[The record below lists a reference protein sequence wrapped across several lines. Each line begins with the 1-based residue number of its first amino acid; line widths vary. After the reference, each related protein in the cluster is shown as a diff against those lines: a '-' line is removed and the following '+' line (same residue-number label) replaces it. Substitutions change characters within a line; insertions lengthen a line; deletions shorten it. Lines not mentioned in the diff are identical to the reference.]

1 MMQQTTD
8 NYWAQASHLSSCDS
22 TEKYSFHL
30 GTIAGDWFVAT
41 VGPFSKSNDDMVT
54 LVFAVTADRK
64 PCGCPVVADV
74 GEWACAGLT
83 RNNAEAFHD
92 ATCKKWAAKPVAEA
106 VR

>member
-1 MMQQTTD
+1 MRQQSTVG
-8 NYWAQASHLSSCDS
+8 YWDHASHLSSCDS
-22 TEKYSFHL
+22 TEKYPFHL

-41 VGPFSKSNDDMVT
+41 VGPFGFTPESRIT
-54 LVFAVTADRK
+54 LVFEMTGQHK

-74 GEWACAGLT
+74 AKWACSGL
-83 RNNAEAFHD
+83 RNNDAEAFHD